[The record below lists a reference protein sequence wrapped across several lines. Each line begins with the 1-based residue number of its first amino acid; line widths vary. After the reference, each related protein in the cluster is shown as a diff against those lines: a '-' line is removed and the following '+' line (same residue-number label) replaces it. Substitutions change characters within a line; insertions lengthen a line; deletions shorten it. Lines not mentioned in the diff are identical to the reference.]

1 MSARDDLAALATPPL
16 AKLTIG
22 PEDDQR
28 DVRVRAMDLV
38 QLARFTRAIKPIFDD
53 VAALFAGEFNAG
65 AIFGLI
71 DTKLVHVVE
80 ALAEATLPHR
90 KGEAE
95 DQRDARVA
103 EQVELLRCTPTKV
116 IGELLLEV
124 LAANKD
130 FLSGRLMSALR
141 TAGTVVRA
149 GTGTTSSSPS
159 PADAPAGP
167 ATMSSA

>member
-1 MSARDDLAALATPPL
+1 MSARDELAAIATPTL

-22 PEDDQR
+22 PEEEQR

-38 QLARFTRAIKPIFDD
+38 QLAGFTRAVRPIFDD

-71 DTKLVHVVE
+71 ETKLVHVVE

-90 KGEAE
+90 KGEAQ
-95 DQRDARVA
+95 DQRDSRVA

-124 LAANKD
+124 LAANRD
-130 FLSGRLMSALR
+130 FLSGRLMSALQ
-141 TAGTVVRA
+141 TAATVVRA
-149 GTGTTSSSPS
+149 GSGTTPSSQSPG
-159 PADAPAGP
+159 DAPAGP
-167 ATMSSA
+167 ATTSSA